1 MNKELENIRSILDL
15 FLSPNADEVVSQEGI
30 EWELDFRTH
39 LLNEIQR
46 NFISREKVEEVI
58 EKRKKYFAA
67 TAKRYAEYAHDEETE
82 INKKGWE
89 KESDK
94 NVASYNALSDLRQEL
109 LE

>member
-1 MNKELENIRSILDL
+1 MTTKREMKEIKSILDL
-15 FLSPNADEVVSQEGI
+15 FLSQTNGDEVISQERI

-58 EKRKKYFAA
+58 EKIMESHNHNSIPSY
-67 TAKRYAEYAHDEETE
+67 TADLEEGCS
-82 INKKGWE
+82 ICI
-89 KESDK
+89 K
-94 NVASYNALSDLRQEL
+94 NQAFLDLRQEL